1 MILCCCRHAA
11 HEGIQKSCFKLKLT
25 AESSSVTANEACM
38 LWASRS
44 LQKHTASSSRQTKL
58 KSSRGE
64 RNRRSKNGWNWLM
77 NNDRAT
83 LIGRRID
90 KRRKEIWEIL
100 STPTNIVWDV
110 DWVDNSKVPLT
121 RYDSSRVTVSRL
133 KQRNKKSQSVRRQI
147 KEADRNRKSI
157 IHINDA
163 HSMPE
168 GMLDAAK
175 CRRRERYS
183 CSSKSKSIR
192 FVYNFCLPCGEFQ
205 WNL

>member
-1 MILCCCRHAA
+1 MKHACCERRAP
-11 HEGIQKSCFKLKLT
+11 
-25 AESSSVTANEACM
+25 
-38 LWASRS
+38 SRS
-44 LQKHTASSSRQTKL
+44 THDIAVSTNKIEIFQ
-58 KSSRGE
+58 RGE

-133 KQRNKKSQSVRRQI
+133 KQRNKKNSQSVRRQM

-175 CRRRERYS
+175 CRRRELYS

-192 FVYNFCLPCGEFQ
+192 FVYNFCLPCGEFP